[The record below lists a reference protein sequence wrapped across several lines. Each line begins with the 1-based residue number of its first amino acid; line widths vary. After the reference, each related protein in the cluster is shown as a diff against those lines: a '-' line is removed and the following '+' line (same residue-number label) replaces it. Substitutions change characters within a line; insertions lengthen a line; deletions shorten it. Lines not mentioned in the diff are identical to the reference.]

1 MARLMQQ
8 LSDLD
13 DRALNAWWGVLV
25 VPFVW
30 VGYRAGYR
38 WRDNRRAQA
47 LLGNGWDPMVERG
60 RVEGRPLK
68 KR

>member
-1 MARLMQQ
+1 MRRLVRR

-13 DRALNAWWGVLV
+13 DRALNAWWGLLV

-38 WRDNRRAQA
+38 WGDNRRARMLFGQ
-47 LLGNGWDPMVERG
+47 GWDPIFDRG
-60 RVEGRPLK
+60 RDEGRPLK